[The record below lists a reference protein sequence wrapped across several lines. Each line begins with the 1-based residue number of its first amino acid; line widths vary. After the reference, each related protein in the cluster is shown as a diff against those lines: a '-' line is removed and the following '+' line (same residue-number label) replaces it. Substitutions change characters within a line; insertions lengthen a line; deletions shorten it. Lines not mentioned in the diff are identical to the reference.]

1 MVTNINFDLETV
13 IFDYIDELKFL
24 CFPDQ
29 WGGALFDYSKNEL
42 LTLIF
47 LYRRKNANM
56 TEIAEYINAPL
67 NTATGVVSR
76 LEKKHMVDRIRDT
89 QDRRVVNIVL
99 TEKAEDFINEE
110 KKLIDYYFKQVY
122 SLLTEEEKLAAAGVF
137 KKVVSVLKS
146 GQNTKEDNKR
156 VKRIKRITIE

>member
-76 LEKKHMVDRIRDT
+76 LEKKHMLDRIRDT

-122 SLLTEEEKLAAAGVF
+122 SLLTEEERLAAAGVF

-146 GQNTKEDNKR
+146 GKNTKEDNKK
-156 VKRIKRITIE
+156 VKKIKRITVE